1 MNSSAKI
8 PYAELP
14 SHHPLSPVLIGNY
27 LKFLIMSCKLIWKR
41 IKSLQLSVTDKHAEI
56 LQRKLWSQ

>member
-8 PYAELP
+8 PYAVLP

-27 LKFLIMSCKLIWKR
+27 LKFLILSCKLIWKR
-41 IKSLQLSVTDKHAEI
+41 IKSLQLSN
-56 LQRKLWSQ
+56 